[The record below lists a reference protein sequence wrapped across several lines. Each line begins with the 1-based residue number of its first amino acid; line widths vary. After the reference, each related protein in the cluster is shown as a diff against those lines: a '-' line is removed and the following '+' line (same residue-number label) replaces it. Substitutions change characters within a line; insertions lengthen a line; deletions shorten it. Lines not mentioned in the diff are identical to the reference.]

1 MRVEKNEIC
10 IYENIDYFCV
20 KKKENLKILISF
32 VLKKKN
38 RSVFN
43 EIQISFVLKK
53 SDPKNSDQFCV

>member
-20 KKKENLKILISF
+20 KKIKSENSNQFCIGKKI
-32 VLKKKN
+32 

-53 SDPKNSDQFCV
+53 SDLKNSDQFCV